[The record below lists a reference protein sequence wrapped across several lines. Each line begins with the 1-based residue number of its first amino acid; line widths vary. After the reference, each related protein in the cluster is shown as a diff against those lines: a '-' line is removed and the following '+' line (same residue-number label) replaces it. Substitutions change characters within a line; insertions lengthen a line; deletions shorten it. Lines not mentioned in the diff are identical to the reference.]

1 MKTFNRILGLSLA
14 AVALFASCTKETHTY
29 EPGKPA
35 NSAKHDVYFAASN
48 DATVVLSPS
57 ATSFTVTLER
67 SSDNLD
73 AIEVPVESWVSAEG
87 LLEVPSKISFASG
100 AATAE
105 LEVKVLD
112 GLEMFTNYQA
122 NIKLAEEYTNPY
134 LDNKNYPQYGFIFY
148 KEDYE
153 VIGVG
158 EYYAPFLFGTS
169 WDQPIEYSEMLDQ
182 YRLSDVWTV
191 GSGFTFKWDGES
203 SKVTLP
209 SAGIATG
216 VYHPDY
222 GYITATPVAAQT
234 AYVAKYN
241 AIQFMFTW
249 TVSAGSFGDKPN
261 ILYLP

>member
-1 MKTFNRILGLSLA
+1 MKTFYRILGLSLA
-14 AVALFASCTKETHTY
+14 AVALFASCAKENHSY

-35 NSAKHDVYFAASN
+35 NSAKHDVYFAKSNAASVALSP
-48 DATVVLSPS
+48 DAKSFTVVL
-57 ATSFTVTLER
+57 ER
-67 SSDNLD
+67 STDNLD

-87 LLEVPSKISFASG
+87 LINVPSKVSFASG
-100 AATAE
+100 ETTAE
-105 LEVKVLD
+105 LEVEVLD

-134 LDNKNYPQYGFIFY
+134 LDNTNYPQYGFIFY

-158 EYYAPFLFGTS
+158 KYLDNAFIQDS
-169 WDQPIEYSEMLDQ
+169 WDQPIEYSEILGQ
-182 YRLSDVWTV
+182 YRLSDVWTP

-209 SAGIATG
+209 SAGIYTG
-216 VYHPDY
+216 LYHPSY

-234 AYVAKYN
+234 AYFAKYN
-241 AIQFMFTW
+241 AIQFVFNW
-249 TVSAGSFGDKPN
+249 TVSAGSFGSKSN